1 MNANRNFNKN
11 ASSNNSSRNNSSK
24 KPFCKVCHDAG
35 KPESVYT
42 SHCVKTYNIKTG
54 KTDTTCPTL
63 MALECRYCWKL
74 GHTVKFCPVLEENKK
89 MDVERARDRA
99 RHEYQA
105 RQEQQQ
111 AAVQAQNK
119 PKNAFAAFAEEQ
131 EEEEREV
138 QELQAK
144 QELQVKQELQAKE
157 DFPALMGNTR
167 VAQNSN
173 AKSYSCVAST
183 PADERRLEM
192 SRQQR
197 VQQAAQVEAQKKA
210 VSWADEDDSEDEE
223 YESEE
228 EDVKV
233 VVVSQAGSSA
243 YFQPS
248 ASYIYAAR
256 ATADDDDW

>member
-35 KPESVYT
+35 QAESVYT
-42 SHCVKTYNIKTG
+42 SHCVKTYNINTG

-63 MALECRYCWKL
+63 LALECRYCWKT
-74 GHTVKFCPVLEENKK
+74 GHTVKFCPVLEENKR
-89 MDVERARDRA
+89 MDAQRARERA

-111 AAVQAQNK
+111 AAVQTQNK

-131 EEEEREV
+131 EVEEREAQEEV
-138 QELQAK
+138 AKQELQAK
-144 QELQVKQELQAKE
+144 QELKAEQE
-157 DFPALMGNTR
+157 FPALMGNTR
-167 VAQNSN
+167 VVQNNN
-173 AKSYSCVAST
+173 AKSYSCVAAT

-197 VQQAAQVEAQKKA
+197 VAQVAAQKKA
-210 VSWADEDDSEDEE
+210 STWVDEEDSDEE
-223 YESEE
+223 YDNEE
-228 EDVKV
+228 EEEVKV
-233 VVVSQAGSSA
+233 VVVSQPGYSA
-243 YFQPS
+243 YFQPL
-248 ASYIYAAR
+248 ASSSYVPR
-256 ATADDDDW
+256 ATAEDDDW

>member
-1 MNANRNFNKN
+1 MNANRNFNNKN
-11 ASSNNSSRNNSSK
+11 ASNSK

-35 KPESVYT
+35 KSESVYT

-63 MALECRYCWKL
+63 LAVECRYCWKL

-99 RHEYQA
+99 RHEYQV

-131 EEEEREV
+131 EDEEREA
-138 QELQAK
+138 QEEVAK
-144 QELQVKQELQAKE
+144 QELQSKQELQAKE
-157 DFPALMGNTR
+157 EFPALMGNTR

-173 AKSYSCVAST
+173 AKSYSCIAAT

-197 VQQAAQVEAQKKA
+197 LQKAAQVEAQKKA

-228 EDVKV
+228 EEEVKV
-233 VVVSQAGSSA
+233 VVSQYGSSS
-243 YFQPS
+243 YFQPCAP
-248 ASYIYAAR
+248 ASYTYLPR

>member
-11 ASSNNSSRNNSSK
+11 ASK

-35 KPESVYT
+35 KAESVYT

-63 MALECRYCWKL
+63 LALECRYCYKS
-74 GHTVKFCPVLEENKK
+74 GHTVKFCPVLEQNKK

-99 RHEYQA
+99 REQYHAQA
-105 RQEQQQ
+105 QQQQQ
-111 AAVQAQNK
+111 APAPQR
-119 PKNAFAAFAEEQ
+119 PKNAFAALDEESDDEQ
-131 EEEEREV
+131 QQV
-138 QELQAK
+138 
-144 QELQVKQELQAKE
+144 QVKVQAPAPVVDE
-157 DFPALMGNTR
+157 FPALMGNTR
-167 VAQNSN
+167 VAQNN
-173 AKSYSCVAST
+173 NVKSYSCVAAT
-183 PADERRLEM
+183 PADERRLEV

-197 VQQAAQVEAQKKA
+197 LQQAAQKVEAQKKA
-210 VSWADEDDSEDEE
+210 VSWADEEDSEDEV

-228 EDVKV
+228 EEEVKV
-233 VVVSQAGSSA
+233 VVSQYGSSA

-248 ASYIYAAR
+248 SYSYMPR

>member
-11 ASSNNSSRNNSSK
+11 ASK

-35 KPESVYT
+35 KSESVYT
-42 SHCVKTYNIKTG
+42 SHCVKTYNINTG

-63 MALECRYCWKL
+63 LALECRYCYKS
-74 GHTVKFCPVLEENKK
+74 GHTVKFCPVLEQNKK
-89 MDVERARDRA
+89 MDIERARDRT
-99 RHEYQA
+99 RHEYQV

-111 AAVQAQNK
+111 EQAQTQNK

-131 EEEEREV
+131 EDEERQDQELLAKQEHLAK

-144 QELQVKQELQAKE
+144 Q

-173 AKSYSCVAST
+173 TKSYSCVAST

-192 SRQQR
+192 ARQQR
-197 VQQAAQVEAQKKA
+197 VQQTAKVEAQKKA
-210 VSWADEDDSEDEE
+210 VSWVDEEDDSEDEE
-223 YESEE
+223 YEEE
-228 EDVKV
+228 EEVKV

-243 YFQPS
+243 YFTPS
-248 ASYIYAAR
+248 SYTYTPR